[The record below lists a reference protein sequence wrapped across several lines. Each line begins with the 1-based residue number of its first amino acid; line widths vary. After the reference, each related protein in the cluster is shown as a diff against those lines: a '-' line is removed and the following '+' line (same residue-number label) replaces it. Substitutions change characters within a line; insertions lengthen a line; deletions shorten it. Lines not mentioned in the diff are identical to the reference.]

1 MASWWD
7 ELSVMTAALR
17 SVDATPSTP
26 PTPATGAIVVF
37 SSSELIGDGLIA
49 LLPREWRDR
58 IALARDL
65 AGLERLLDGPPARRG
80 RRGGASR

>member
-17 SVDATPSTP
+17 SVDATPPTP
-26 PTPATGAIVVF
+26 PTGAIVVF